1 VKVTDALLIAV
12 AELEPLQR
20 RAFEKTL
27 SLSLSMDSCWLLT
40 ALESDDPLLHH
51 EDQPP
56 NELELKVVV
65 DIGEF
70 RECGLL
76 AFLKNQGFWR
86 CPCLEKELQPPL
98 PPVASPKWGISE
110 RLMRDG

>member
-1 VKVTDALLIAV
+1 
-12 AELEPLQR
+12 LEDPPLHQ
-20 RAFEKTL
+20 
-27 SLSLSMDSCWLLT
+27 
-40 ALESDDPLLHH
+40 

-56 NELELKVVV
+56 EELELKVVV

-76 AFLKNQGFWR
+76 AFLKNQGFGR
-86 CPCLEKELQPPL
+86 CRCFGKELQPPL
-98 PPVASPKWGISE
+98 PPAASPKWGISE